1 MVELSGRKSTILRAV
16 VVEYVA
22 VAEPV
27 ASDHIVSKYDL
38 GVRGATVRHELAEIA
53 DLGFLEQPH
62 TSAGRVPSDKG
73 YRYYVDHLM
82 VVRPPGEA
90 TRIKVQTATEEQDTL
105 AELLRDVTKSLS
117 RITRLLSVAATV
129 KNADVPV
136 KSVVLA
142 AVGPGKTLLVV
153 VLQNG
158 QVENRIV
165 ESPPGTTL
173 EHIGQ
178 ANEALGALAGMSVRK
193 ASRAKTPVVDDPV
206 LAKLLRSAF
215 AVFRATAREITRGH
229 VFLEGEEYVIAEPEF
244 RTDPAAMTSLIE
256 SMEDEETLHETVL
269 GEGIT
274 IGSENPAPRMRGLGI
289 VRRQFFAGEHEA
301 GSLAII
307 GPKRLRYP
315 EAVSLLD
322 FTSKAVSQALS
333 RLAE

>member
-1 MVELSGRKSTILRAV
+1 MAELSGRKSTILNAV

-38 GVRGATVRHELAEIA
+38 GVRGATVRNELAEIA
-53 DLGFLEQPH
+53 DMGFLEQPH

-73 YRYYVDHLM
+73 YRYFVDHLM
-82 VVRPPGEA
+82 VVRAPGQTSRA
-90 TRIKVQTATEEQDTL
+90 RLQTAAEEQDTL
-105 AELLRDVTKSLS
+105 NELLREITKSLS

-129 KNADVPV
+129 KDADVLV
-136 KSVVLA
+136 QSVVLA
-142 AVGPGKTLLVV
+142 AIGPGKTLLVM

-158 QVENRIV
+158 QVENRLI

-173 EHIGQ
+173 EHIGM
-178 ANEALGALAGMSVRK
+178 ANEALGALTGISVRK

-215 AVFRATAREITRGH
+215 AVFRTTAREITRGH

-244 RTDPAAMTSLIE
+244 RSDPAAMSSLIE
-256 SMEDEETLHETVL
+256 SLEDEETLHEAVL
-269 GEGIT
+269 GDGIT
-274 IGSENPAPRMRGLGI
+274 IGSENPVPRMRGLAI
-289 VRRQFFAGEHEA
+289 VRRQFYAGEHEA
-301 GSLAII
+301 GSLAIV

-322 FTSKAVSQALS
+322 FTAKAVSQALTRLS
-333 RLAE
+333 R